1 MQTLH
6 PSGAPQSDVSL
17 NFCTMKKVGTETIFL
32 GHCGFFATTSRMS
45 MPLPDSITS
54 AGNAEV
60 KRLRSLHERKYRRQT
75 GLFLAEG
82 TRTCTEAVTL
92 GWRLHRLASL
102 DGRGGDRMVRP
113 LLEALARD
121 GGRALPMTESLLSR
135 ISGKDNPQIVLG
147 AFEQRW
153 QAKDAIMPDADS
165 CWIALD
171 RVRDPGNLGTIMRT
185 ADATGARGVILIGD
199 CTDPYSVEAVRASMG
214 AVFNVEL
221 AQMSQN
227 DFLALASGWPGQVV
241 GTALPASRDY
251 RTADYGGPLMLV
263 MGNEQAGLT
272 PELMKACTQLVRMPM
287 MGRSDSLN
295 LAVATGLTLY
305 EVLRQTHPPKGC

>member
-1 MQTLH
+1 
-6 PSGAPQSDVSL
+6 
-17 NFCTMKKVGTETIFL
+17 
-32 GHCGFFATTSRMS
+32 MS
-45 MPLPDSITS
+45 MPLPDPITS

-75 GLFLAEG
+75 GWFLAEG
-82 TRTCTEAVTL
+82 TRTCIEAVAL
-92 GWRLHRLASL
+92 GWRLHRLAFL
-102 DGRGGDRMVRP
+102 DGRGGDRMVRS
-113 LLEALARD
+113 LLEALDRD

-135 ISGKDNPQIVLG
+135 ISGKDNPQMVLG

-153 QAKDAIMPDADS
+153 QPVDAIVPDADG

-185 ADATGARGVILIGD
+185 ADATGARGVILVGD

-214 AVFNVEL
+214 AVFNIEL
-221 AQMSQN
+221 AQMSQD
-227 DFLALASGWPGQVV
+227 DFLRLVSGWPGQVI

-272 PELMKACTQLVRMPM
+272 PELMQACTQLVRMPM

-295 LAVATGLTLY
+295 LAVATGITLY
-305 EVLRQTHPPKGC
+305 EALRLKHPPEAG

>member
-1 MQTLH
+1 MT
-6 PSGAPQSDVSL
+6 
-17 NFCTMKKVGTETIFL
+17 
-32 GHCGFFATTSRMS
+32 
-45 MPLPDSITS
+45 MPLPDPITS

-60 KRLRSLHERKYRRQT
+60 KRLRSLHERKYRRQI
-75 GLFLAEG
+75 GWFLAEG
-82 TRTCTEAVTL
+82 TRTCTEAVEL
-92 GWRLHRLASL
+92 GWRLHRLAFL

-113 LLEALARD
+113 LLAALERD
-121 GGRALPMTESLLSR
+121 GGRALPMTESLLAR
-135 ISGKDNPQIVLG
+135 ISGKDNPQMVLG

-153 QAKDAIMPDADS
+153 QDPGRIAPDAGR

-185 ADATGARGVILIGD
+185 ADATGARGIILIGD

-221 AQMSQN
+221 AQMPED
-227 DFLALASGWPGQVV
+227 DFLDLAAGWPGQIV

-251 RTADYGGPLMLV
+251 RNVDYAGPLILL

-272 PELMKACTQLVRMPM
+272 PALMKACTQLVRMPM

-295 LAVATGLTLY
+295 LAVATGVTLY
-305 EVLRQTHPPKGC
+305 EALRQRHPPEDG

>member
-17 NFCTMKKVGTETIFL
+17 NFCTMKKVGTETFFW
-32 GHCGFFATTSRMS
+32 GRCGFFATTSRMS

-82 TRTCTEAVTL
+82 IRTCTEAVTL
-92 GWRLHRLASL
+92 GWRLHRLAFL

-135 ISGKDNPQIVLG
+135 ISGKDNPQMVLG

-153 QAKDAIMPDADS
+153 QAKDAITPDEES

-185 ADATGARGVILIGD
+185 ADATGARGVIMIGD

-241 GTALPASRDY
+241 GTALPASSDY

-272 PELMKACTQLVRMPM
+272 PKLMEACTQLVRMPM

>member
-32 GHCGFFATTSRMS
+32 GRCGFFATTSRMS

-92 GWRLHRLASL
+92 GWRLHRLAFL

-135 ISGKDNPQIVLG
+135 ISGKDNPQMVLG

>member
-1 MQTLH
+1 MT
-6 PSGAPQSDVSL
+6 
-17 NFCTMKKVGTETIFL
+17 
-32 GHCGFFATTSRMS
+32 
-45 MPLPDSITS
+45 MPLPDPITS

-75 GLFLAEG
+75 GWFLAEG
-82 TRTCTEAVTL
+82 TRTCTEAVEL
-92 GWRLHRLASL
+92 GWRLHRLAFL
-102 DGRGGDRMVRP
+102 DGRGSDRMVRP
-113 LLEALARD
+113 LLAALDRD
-121 GGRALPMTESLLSR
+121 GGRALTMTESLLSR
-135 ISGKDNPQIVLG
+135 ISGKDNPQMVLG

-153 QAKDAIMPDADS
+153 QDPGRIAPDAGR

-185 ADATGARGVILIGD
+185 ADATGARGIILIGD

-221 AQMSQN
+221 AQMPED
-227 DFLALASGWPGQVV
+227 DFLDLAAGWPGQIV

-251 RTADYGGPLMLV
+251 RNVDYAGPLILL

-272 PELMKACTQLVRMPM
+272 PALMKACTQLVRMPM

-295 LAVATGLTLY
+295 LAVATGVTLY
-305 EVLRQTHPPKGC
+305 EALRQRHPPEGG

>member
-1 MQTLH
+1 ML
-6 PSGAPQSDVSL
+6 L
-17 NFCTMKKVGTETIFL
+17 
-32 GHCGFFATTSRMS
+32 FATTGRMTI
-45 MPLPDSITS
+45 PLPDTITS

-60 KRLRSLHERKYRRQT
+60 KRLRSLHERKFRRQT
-75 GLFLAEG
+75 GWFLAEG
-82 TRTCTEAVTL
+82 TRICTEAVSL
-92 GWRLHRLASL
+92 GWQLHRLAFL
-102 DGRGGDRMVRP
+102 DGRGHDRMVRR

-135 ISGKDNPQIVLG
+135 ISGKDNPQMVLG
-147 AFEQRW
+147 AFAQRW
-153 QAKDAIMPDADS
+153 QDAGAITPDPHR

-185 ADATGARGVILIGD
+185 ADATGARGIILIGD

-221 AQMSQN
+221 AQMPED
-227 DFLALASGWPGQVV
+227 DFLTLASGWPGQIV

-251 RTADYGGPLMLV
+251 RTADYAGPLMLL

-272 PELMKACTQLVRMPM
+272 PALMKACTQLVRMPM

-295 LAVATGLTLY
+295 LAVATGVTLY
-305 EVLRQTHPPKGC
+305 EALRQRHPPEEG

>member
-1 MQTLH
+1 M
-6 PSGAPQSDVSL
+6 
-17 NFCTMKKVGTETIFL
+17 N
-32 GHCGFFATTSRMS
+32 
-45 MPLPDSITS
+45 MPLPDPITS

-82 TRTCTEAVTL
+82 TRTCTEAVAL
-92 GWRLHRLASL
+92 GWRLHRLAFL

-135 ISGKDNPQIVLG
+135 ISGKDNPQMVLG

-153 QAKDAIMPDADS
+153 RSAGDITPDPDR

-221 AQMSQN
+221 AHMSQ
-227 DFLALASGWPGQVV
+227 DEFLALAAGWPGQVI

-251 RTADYGGPLMLV
+251 RTADYGGPLLLV

-272 PELMKACTQLVRMPM
+272 PDLMNACTQLVRMPM

-295 LAVATGLTLY
+295 LAVATGITLY
-305 EVLRQTHPPKGC
+305 EALRQTHPPGSPG

>member
-1 MQTLH
+1 MT
-6 PSGAPQSDVSL
+6 
-17 NFCTMKKVGTETIFL
+17 
-32 GHCGFFATTSRMS
+32 
-45 MPLPDSITS
+45 MPLPDPITS

-75 GLFLAEG
+75 GWFLAEG
-82 TRTCTEAVTL
+82 TRTCTEAVEL
-92 GWRLHRLASL
+92 GWRLHRLAFL

-113 LLEALARD
+113 LLAALDRD

-135 ISGKDNPQIVLG
+135 ISGKDNPQMVLG

-153 QAKDAIMPDADS
+153 QDPGRIAPDAGR

-185 ADATGARGVILIGD
+185 ADATGARGIILIGD

-221 AQMSQN
+221 AQMPED
-227 DFLALASGWPGQVV
+227 DFLDLAAGWPGQIV

-251 RTADYGGPLMLV
+251 RKVDYAWPLILL

-272 PELMKACTQLVRMPM
+272 PALMQACTQLARVPM

-295 LAVATGLTLY
+295 LAVATGVTLY
-305 EVLRQTHPPKGC
+305 EALRQRHPPEDG

>member
-32 GHCGFFATTSRMS
+32 GRCGFFATTSRMS

-92 GWRLHRLASL
+92 GWRLHRLAFL

-135 ISGKDNPQIVLG
+135 ISGKDNPH
-147 AFEQRW
+147 
-153 QAKDAIMPDADS
+153 S

>member
-92 GWRLHRLASL
+92 GWRLHRLAFL

-135 ISGKDNPQIVLG
+135 ISGKDNPQMVLG

>member
-82 TRTCTEAVTL
+82 TRICTEAVTL
-92 GWRLHRLASL
+92 GWRLHRLAFL

-135 ISGKDNPQIVLG
+135 ISGKDNPQMVLG

>member
-32 GHCGFFATTSRMS
+32 GRCGFFATTSRMS

-92 GWRLHRLASL
+92 GWRLHRLAFL

-113 LLEALARD
+113 LLVALARD

-135 ISGKDNPQIVLG
+135 ISGKDNPQMVLG

-221 AQMSQN
+221 AQISQN

-272 PELMKACTQLVRMPM
+272 PELIKACTQLVRMPM

>member
-32 GHCGFFATTSRMS
+32 GRCGFFATTSRMS

-92 GWRLHRLASL
+92 GWRLHRLAFL
-102 DGRGGDRMVRP
+102 DGRGRDRMVRP

-135 ISGKDNPQIVLG
+135 ISGKDNPQMVLG

>member
-92 GWRLHRLASL
+92 GWRLHRLAFL

>member
-1 MQTLH
+1 
-6 PSGAPQSDVSL
+6 
-17 NFCTMKKVGTETIFL
+17 MKKVGTETIFL
-32 GHCGFFATTSRMS
+32 GRCGFFATTSRMS

-92 GWRLHRLASL
+92 GWRLHRLAFL

-135 ISGKDNPQIVLG
+135 ISGKDNPQMVLG

-272 PELMKACTQLVRMPM
+272 PELIKACTQLVRMPM

>member
-32 GHCGFFATTSRMS
+32 GRCGFFATTSRMS

-92 GWRLHRLASL
+92 GWRLHRLAFL

-121 GGRALPMTESLLSR
+121 GGRALR
-135 ISGKDNPQIVLG
+135 
-147 AFEQRW
+147 
-153 QAKDAIMPDADS
+153 
-165 CWIALD
+165 
-171 RVRDPGNLGTIMRT
+171 
-185 ADATGARGVILIGD
+185 
-199 CTDPYSVEAVRASMG
+199 
-214 AVFNVEL
+214 
-221 AQMSQN
+221 
-227 DFLALASGWPGQVV
+227 
-241 GTALPASRDY
+241 
-251 RTADYGGPLMLV
+251 
-263 MGNEQAGLT
+263 
-272 PELMKACTQLVRMPM
+272 
-287 MGRSDSLN
+287 
-295 LAVATGLTLY
+295 
-305 EVLRQTHPPKGC
+305 

>member
-1 MQTLH
+1 M
-6 PSGAPQSDVSL
+6 
-17 NFCTMKKVGTETIFL
+17 
-32 GHCGFFATTSRMS
+32 TT
-45 MPLPDSITS
+45 PLLDPITS

-75 GLFLAEG
+75 GWFLAEG
-82 TRTCTEAVTL
+82 TRTCTEAVEL
-92 GWRLHRLASL
+92 GWRLHRLAFL

-113 LLEALARD
+113 LLAALDRD

-135 ISGKDNPQIVLG
+135 ISGKDNPQMVLG

-153 QAKDAIMPDADS
+153 QDPGRITPDAGR

-185 ADATGARGVILIGD
+185 ADATGARGIILIGD

-221 AQMSQN
+221 AQMPED
-227 DFLALASGWPGQVV
+227 DFLDLAAGWP
-241 GTALPASRDY
+241 
-251 RTADYGGPLMLV
+251 
-263 MGNEQAGLT
+263 
-272 PELMKACTQLVRMPM
+272 
-287 MGRSDSLN
+287 
-295 LAVATGLTLY
+295 
-305 EVLRQTHPPKGC
+305 